1 MEKVDVI
8 PMILIFV
15 FGLCFGMLI
24 AQSYGY
30 QKGYEKGF
38 DKALPLTYASM
49 YKK

>member
-1 MEKVDVI
+1 MEKVDVT
-8 PMILIFV
+8 PMILTFV
-15 FGLCFGMLI
+15 FGLCLGMLI
-24 AQSYGY
+24 AQGYGY